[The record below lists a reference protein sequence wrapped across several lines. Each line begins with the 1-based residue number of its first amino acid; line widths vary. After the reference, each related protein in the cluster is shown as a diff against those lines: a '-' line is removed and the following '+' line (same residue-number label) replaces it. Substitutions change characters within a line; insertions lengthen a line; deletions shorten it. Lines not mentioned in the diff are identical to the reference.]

1 MYKEKNEKLP
11 INKIEKMNI
20 ELEKILNQVGF
31 VSSTEKK
38 RNKKKKSKGK
48 SLSELEINE
57 FDNFFK

>member
-1 MYKEKNEKLP
+1 MYKEKNEKSP